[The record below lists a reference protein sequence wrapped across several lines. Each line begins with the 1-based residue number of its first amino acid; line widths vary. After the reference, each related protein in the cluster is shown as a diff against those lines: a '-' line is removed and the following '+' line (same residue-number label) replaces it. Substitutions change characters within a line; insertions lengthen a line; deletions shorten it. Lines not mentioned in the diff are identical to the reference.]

1 MNQTQVNREQIA
13 EWRKLHGKGLVSAVG
28 EYTPDEFW
36 LLLDS
41 FERLERD
48 LAKANADKAVLVE
61 ALTTIKDKYG
71 QVCAEYEL
79 CTHPA
84 CFASY
89 GSWAEADAALSQV
102 QA

>member
-1 MNQTQVNREQIA
+1 MNQTEVNHEQIA
-13 EWRKLHGKGLVSAVG
+13 EWRKLRGKGMVSAVG

-36 LLLDS
+36 LLLDN

-61 ALTTIKDKYG
+61 ALDAIANQPIGSPTASH
-71 QVCAEYEL
+71 AEVL
-79 CTHPA
+79 C
-84 CFASY
+84 
-89 GSWAEADAALSQV
+89 GIEAIARAALSLV

>member
-48 LAKANADKAVLVE
+48 LAKANADKVVLVE
-61 ALTTIKDKYG
+61 ALDAIANQPIGSPTASH
-71 QVCAEYEL
+71 AEVL
-79 CTHPA
+79 C
-84 CFASY
+84 
-89 GSWAEADAALSQV
+89 GIEAIARAALSLV